1 LLLDFNSHLYLVSV
15 KPFYSIFYLVFYKY
29 FVFMYVIYTHTCGCV
44 QEYMPMSV
52 SSGGGQKGDSFLP
65 EMDL

>member
-1 LLLDFNSHLYLVSV
+1 
-15 KPFYSIFYLVFYKY
+15 
-29 FVFMYVIYTHTCGCV
+29 MYVMYTHACGCV